1 MTVDLIPHILANGVD
16 IQNEHL
22 LLHRPVLKK
31 KSRLSTARMFV
42 SLYRLLLIHC
52 IYVSVTNP
60 ACPAFRALLNTASIR
75 PLKVVG
81 KAITLCSMALPTKL
95 CATLHCQSNVGSSL
109 DLSVLL
115 EVLSGVDMVTMVH
128 VPEGTEVSTQGQH
141 YVK

>member
-1 MTVDLIPHILANGVD
+1 
-16 IQNEHL
+16 
-22 LLHRPVLKK
+22 
-31 KSRLSTARMFV
+31 MFV